1 MIITCTKCEKRFVVP
16 NNAIPAEGRT
26 VQCSACSNKWKQL
39 PIKESESPVK
49 AQPISIK
56 KKRTKKRKMSA
67 APYSKDYMKEKWGV
81 NVQDYAQKEG
91 LTKKP
96 TRKKSSKDVEGS
108 GLGFFYYIIIISI
121 ILLSFIGVLKIAEST
136 IVTQFPFLE
145 SYINYFFEALN
156 NFLDHLFETLDNFKI
171 FILDFFR

>member
-16 NNAIPAEGRT
+16 DNAIPAEGRT

-39 PIKESESPVK
+39 PIKEGESPVK
-49 AQPISIK
+49 AQPISVK
-56 KKRTKKRKMSA
+56 KKRTKKRKMS

-108 GLGFFYYIIIISI
+108 SFSFFYYIIVISI
-121 ILLSFIGVLKIAEST
+121 IFLSFVGILILAESA
-136 IVTQFPFLE
+136 IITQFPFLE
-145 SYINYFFEALN
+145 SYINYFFDVLN
-156 NFLDHLFETLDNFKI
+156 NFADHLFETLDNFKI
-171 FILDFFR
+171 FISDFFR

>member
-16 NNAIPAEGRT
+16 DNAIPAEGRT
-26 VQCSACSNKWKQL
+26 VQCSACSNKWNQL
-39 PIKESESPVK
+39 PIKESESPIK
-49 AQPISIK
+49 AQPISVK

-67 APYSKDYMKEKWGV
+67 PYTKDYMKQKWGTA
-81 NVQDYAQKEG
+81 VQDYAQKEG

-96 TRKKSSKDVEGS
+96 TRKKSPKDVEGS
-108 GLGFFYYIIIISI
+108 GFGFFYSIIIISI
-121 ILLSFIGVLKIAEST
+121 ILLSFIGVLKLAEST

-145 SYINYFFEALN
+145 PYISYFSDVLN

-171 FILDFFR
+171 FILDFYR

>member
-16 NNAIPAEGRT
+16 DNAIPAEGRT

-49 AQPISIK
+49 AQPISVK
-56 KKRTKKRKMSA
+56 KKRTKKRKTST
-67 APYSKDYMKEKWGV
+67 PYTKDYMKEKWGV

-96 TRKKSSKDVEGS
+96 TRKKSSKDVES
-108 GLGFFYYIIIISI
+108 SSFSFFYYIIVLSI
-121 ILLSFIGVLKIAEST
+121 IFLSLVGILILAESA
-136 IVTQFPFLE
+136 IITQFPFLE
-145 SYINYFFEALN
+145 SYINYFFEFLN
-156 NFLDHLFETLDNFKI
+156 NSADHLFETLENFKI
-171 FILDFFR
+171 FISDFFR

>member
-16 NNAIPAEGRT
+16 DNAIPAEGRT

-49 AQPISIK
+49 AQPISVK
-56 KKRTKKRKMSA
+56 KKRTKKRKTST
-67 APYSKDYMKEKWGV
+67 PYTKDYMKEKWGV

-96 TRKKSSKDVEGS
+96 TRKKSSKDVES
-108 GLGFFYYIIIISI
+108 SSFSFFYYIIVLSI
-121 ILLSFIGVLKIAEST
+121 MVLLLV
-136 IVTQFPFLE
+136 
-145 SYINYFFEALN
+145 
-156 NFLDHLFETLDNFKI
+156 
-171 FILDFFR
+171 

>member
-16 NNAIPAEGRT
+16 DNAIPAEGRT

-39 PIKESESPVK
+39 PIKEKESPIK
-49 AQPISIK
+49 AQPASVK
-56 KKRTKKRKMSA
+56 KKRTKKSKMPT
-67 APYSKDYMKEKWGV
+67 PYSKDYMKQKWGV

-96 TRKKSSKDVEGS
+96 ARKKSPKDVESS
-108 GLGFFYYIIIISI
+108 GFGFFYYIITISI
-121 ILLSFIGVLKIAEST
+121 ILLSFIGALKLAEST

-145 SYINYFFEALN
+145 PYINYFFDVLN
-156 NFLDHLFETLDNFKI
+156 NFADHLFETLDNFKI
-171 FILDFFR
+171 FISDFFR